1 MSYLAGKYGFNTQPQ
16 APFQSDCHT
25 SSPCSK
31 GVEPNHNCANS
42 DSEHLFIHN
51 LVSIAFSQMC

>member
-1 MSYLAGKYGFNTQPQ
+1 MSYLAGKHGFNTQPQ

-31 GVEPNHNCANS
+31 GVESNDNRANS
-42 DSEHLFIHN
+42 DSEHLFIHS
-51 LVSIAFSQMC
+51 LVSTAFSQMC